1 VLTLLAFLVGL
12 LLGGLLTCI
21 LVGILVRRVP
31 PFLSYLNAV
40 ADLGEVAP
48 FGEDGLCLTPHDQC
62 PVAWRNRSTCLGCPC
77 FVPEVR
83 R

>member
-21 LVGILVRRVP
+21 LVRRVP
-31 PFLSYLNAV
+31 PFLDYLNAV
-40 ADLGEVAP
+40 ADLGELAP
-48 FGEDGLCLTPHDQC
+48 FGEDGHCLTPHDQC
-62 PVAWRNRSTCLGCPC
+62 PVAWRNRPTCLGCPC